1 MTEKVES
8 PSAADEARARLKSGR
23 WWQLI
28 FGVICMVMIANLQY
42 SWTLFATPIA
52 QKFHWK
58 NPEVQVAFAIFV
70 ATETWLVPVEGWLVD
85 RFGPRMVVLCGGV
98 LVALGWSLSAF
109 ADSLWFLYVAYGIA
123 GIGAGGV
130 YGTCVGNALKWFPER
145 RGLAAGITA
154 AGFGA
159 GAAATVLPL
168 QSMIKA
174 SGYEATFLW
183 FGIGQG
189 IVILIVG
196 SLLAQPDAKAVAA
209 LPKPPAALA
218 DRPQYRWHQMIR
230 TPVFWVMYVMFVL
243 MGAGGLFVTA
253 NLKQIAVDFKV
264 SDVQVAFLIWTP
276 TAITFALF
284 LDKILNG
291 LTRPFFGWVSD
302 RLGRENTMFIAFAFE
317 AVGIL
322 LLSQLGTDPVMFVVL
337 SGMVFFAWGE
347 IYSLFPSTCA
357 DTYGWKHASANAGAL
372 YTAKGTAALFV
383 PIAAGLALS
392 MGWHTVFLVAAA
404 MNAMAAVM
412 ALLVLKPLRARMM
425 ARTTT
430 SSAASGVTSSAT
442 ATVAADPV
450 PAGAGAK

>member
-1 MTEKVES
+1 M
-8 PSAADEARARLKSGR
+8 
-23 WWQLI
+23 

-52 QKFHWK
+52 QKFHWT
-58 NPEVQVAFAIFV
+58 NAEVQIAFAVFV

-109 ADSLWFLYVAYGIA
+109 ADSLSSLYVAYGIA

-130 YGTCVGNALKWFPER
+130 YGTCVGNALKWFPDR

-168 QSMIKA
+168 SSMIKS

-196 SLLAQPDAKAVAA
+196 SLLKQPDAKAIAA
-209 LPKPPAALA
+209 LPKLAAKILN
-218 DRPQYRWHQMIR
+218 RPQFRWHQMIR
-230 TPVFWVMYVMFVL
+230 TPVFWVMYAMFVL

-253 NLKQIAVDFKV
+253 NLKQIAVAFKV
-264 SDVQVAFLIWTP
+264 SDVQVAFFMWTP

-302 RLGRENTMFIAFAFE
+302 RIGRENTMFIAFAFE
-317 AVGIL
+317 AFGIL
-322 LLSQLGTDPVMFVVL
+322 LLSQFGDDPVMFVVL
-337 SGMVFFAWGE
+337 SGLVFFAWGE

-383 PIAAGLALS
+383 PIAAGLAVS
-392 MGWHTVFLVAAA
+392 IGWHNVFLVAAA
-404 MNAMAAVM
+404 MNGLAAAM
-412 ALLVLKPLRARMM
+412 ALLVLKPLRARML
-425 ARTTT
+425 ADNPKDAAIDAT
-430 SSAASGVTSSAT
+430 SAAATSVA
-442 ATVAADPV
+442 ADTVAAAAV
-450 PAGAGAK
+450 AK

>member
-28 FGVICMVMIANLQY
+28 FGVICMTMIANLQY

-52 QKFHWK
+52 DKYHWK
-58 NPEVQVAFAIFV
+58 NPAVQVAFAVFV
-70 ATETWLVPVEGWLVD
+70 ACETWLVPLEGWLVD
-85 RFGPRMVVLCGGV
+85 RFGPRMVVLCSGV

-109 ADSLWFLYVAYGIA
+109 ADSLWFLYIAYGIA

-168 QSMIKA
+168 KSMIDS

-209 LPKPPAALA
+209 LPKSAAMRA
-218 DRPQYRWHQMIR
+218 NRPQFNWRQMLR

-243 MGAGGLFVTA
+243 VGSGGLFIIA
-253 NLKQIAVDFKV
+253 NLKQIAVEFKV
-264 SDVQVAFLIWTP
+264 ADVHVAFLFWAP
-276 TAITFALF
+276 TAIVFALF
-284 LDKILNG
+284 LDKITNG
-291 LTRPFFGWVSD
+291 ITRPFFGWVSD
-302 RLGRENTMFIAFAFE
+302 RIGRENTMFIAFSLE

-322 LLSQLGTDPVMFVVL
+322 LLSQFGTDPVMFVVITGL
-337 SGMVFFAWGE
+337 VFFGWGE
-347 IYSLFPSTCA
+347 IYSLFPSTSA
-357 DTYGWKHASANAGAL
+357 DTYGWKNAATNAGAL
-372 YTAKGTAALFV
+372 YTAKGTGGLLVPLAAVL
-383 PIAAGLALS
+383 AAS
-392 MGWHTVFLVAAA
+392 TSWHTVFLIAAA
-404 MNAMAAVM
+404 MNATAAITAIV
-412 ALLVLKPLRARMM
+412 VLKPLRARMM
-425 ARTTT
+425 ARLDNRVATETT
-430 SSAASGVTSSAT
+430 SKAT

-450 PAGAGAK
+450 PAGAAAK